1 MAEKL
6 DVAVVGAGP
15 FGLSVAAHLHGRR
28 VRTFG
33 TEMETWR
40 TCMPREMLLRSP
52 WEETSLSAPEGAGT
66 LDAWVRET
74 GESRQE
80 PIPLGTF
87 LRYSA
92 WFAERFVQ
100 DRDPSR
106 IASVEP
112 GGSGYRLTT
121 EEGTDVD
128 ARHVVVAVGVMP
140 FAYVPPRLAEQL
152 GDSVSIAT
160 GMENA
165 ERYAGKRVLVVGGG
179 QAGLETAGLAAQA
192 GATVELV
199 TRSRVRWFAD
209 RESHNPRGPVRGR
222 LYRLAYPVVG
232 YGPPPLNRLVMNPD
246 LFAALPERARRSLSA
261 RVLRSGGSPWL
272 REFVERSVSVSEH
285 NTVEQVEH
293 TSGGLVLR
301 LADGTEREVDDVLVA
316 CGYRFDLDRLTFLSP
331 EVRAGLATRAGWPV
345 IDRFFRSSEPNI
357 FFVGYAAEH
366 RFGPLSRFVLG
377 AEFTARRVGGAIEE
391 SGRI

>member
-15 FGLSVAAHLHGRR
+15 FGLSVAAHLRECR

-33 TEMETWR
+33 EEMETWR
-40 TCMPREMLLRSP
+40 RCMPREMLLRSA

-74 GESRQE
+74 DASRLE
-80 PIPLGTF
+80 PIPLELF

-92 WFAERFVQ
+92 WFAERFVH

-106 IASVEP
+106 VASVEP
-112 GGSGYRLTT
+112 RGNGYLLST
-121 EEGTDVD
+121 EEGSEVE
-128 ARHVVVAVGVMP
+128 ASHIVVAVGVMP
-140 FAYVPPRLAEQL
+140 FAYVPPGLAEQL
-152 GDSVSIAT
+152 GESISIAT
-160 GMENA
+160 GMESA
-165 ERYAGKRVLVVGGG
+165 DRYAGKRVLVVGGG

-209 RESHNPRGPVRGR
+209 REPHHPRGRVRGR

-232 YGPPPLNRLVMNPD
+232 FGPPPLNRLVMNPD
-246 LFAALPERARRSLSA
+246 LFATLPERARRSLSA
-261 RVLRSGGSPWL
+261 RVLRSGGSPWI
-272 REFVERSVSVSEH
+272 REFVEHGVRVSEH
-285 NTVEQVEH
+285 NTVTHVERE
-293 TSGGLVLR
+293 SGHLVVR
-301 LADGTEREVDDVLVA
+301 LADGTVREVDHVLIA
-316 CGYRFDLDRLTFLSP
+316 CGYRFDLDRLSFLAP
-331 EVRAGLATRAGWPV
+331 GARERIATRNGWPV
-345 IDRFFRSSEPNI
+345 IDRFFRSSDPNI

-377 AEFTARRVGGAIEE
+377 AEFAATRVRQAVEC
-391 SGRI
+391 